1 MFLKKL
7 ISKWVIFL
15 EILSTGEK
23 IKRARIFKG
32 ITLKELCGDK
42 ISIAK
47 MSCIENGKIK
57 ADKGLLKYIAEK
69 IEIDLD
75 YLIEDVYEQILNNL
89 NTIRKNIAC
98 DSDSENKLKD
108 NLSYAIRYKYYDL
121 AFQLIHI
128 LFSYY
133 VEENKVENIQ
143 LIVSQ
148 YYDLYQRN
156 NTKKNTVLYFNDMA
170 RYLSQNGEYIEA
182 ISYYSKLREMFQQE
196 ENLDKTEYCLTGY
209 NEALCYQ
216 NLKKSEEAYNILS
229 EIIEYVD
236 NIKTEESKGK
246 IYHIYAA
253 VCIKLKKNSVDEYKA
268 KAFEYQKHN
277 PISLA
282 LSHGNY
288 GKYYFEAGEREKAI
302 NEIEA
307 GIKIFP
313 RDNVEKNVEF
323 LNYCTRILIDNK
335 EYEIADKIEEE
346 ALNLAIITNNIK
358 LIEKS
363 YYLKGTIL
371 QKMNRYSEAEKYM
384 NLSLDSLFKFGTRD
398 ERKSRYLDMG
408 KLYYKLGAT
417 EDSLKYFN
425 LALAVD
431 KKI

>member
-1 MFLKKL
+1 M
-7 ISKWVIFL
+7 IYL

-32 ITLKELCGDK
+32 ITLKQLCENK

-57 ADKGLLKYIAEK
+57 ADKELLKYISEK

-89 NTIRKNIAC
+89 NMIKKNISY
-98 DSDSENKLKD
+98 DNDSENKLKD
-108 NLSYAIRYKYYDL
+108 NLSYALKYKYYDL
-121 AFQLIHI
+121 AFKLMHI

-148 YYDLYQRN
+148 YYDLFQRN
-156 NTKKNTVLYFNDMA
+156 NNKENTVIYFKDMA

-182 ISYYSKLREMFQQE
+182 ISYYSKLREMFQQRKE
-196 ENLDKTEYCLTGY
+196 EFDDIEYCLIGY

-216 NLKKSEEAYNILS
+216 NLRKTEEAYSILS
-229 EIIEYVD
+229 DIIRYVD
-236 NIKTEESKGK
+236 KLKTDESKGK
-246 IYHIYAA
+246 IYHIYAT
-253 VCIKLKKNSVDEYKA
+253 VCIKLKKDCADEYKN
-268 KAFEYQKHN
+268 KAFEYQKYN
-277 PISLA
+277 PVLLA

-288 GKYYFEAGEREKAI
+288 GKYYFEVAEREQAI
-302 NEIEA
+302 AEIEK

-313 RDNVEKNVEF
+313 HDNIEKNVEF
-323 LNYCTRILIDNK
+323 LNYCTKILIENA
-335 EYEIADKIEEE
+335 EYEIAYEITEE
-346 ALNLAIITNNIK
+346 ALNMAIVTDNIK

-363 YYLKGTIL
+363 YYLKGIIL
-371 QKMNRYSEAEKYM
+371 QRMDKYVEAEKYM
-384 NLSLDSLFKFGTRD
+384 NLSLDLLLKIGTRD
-398 ERKSRYLDMG
+398 ERKIRYTDMG
-408 KLYYKLGAT
+408 NLYYKLGSIA
-417 EDSLKYFN
+417 DSLKYFN

-431 KKI
+431 KKL

>member
-1 MFLKKL
+1 M
-7 ISKWVIFL
+7 

-32 ITLKELCGDK
+32 ITLKELCENK

-57 ADKGLLKYIAEK
+57 ADKELLKYISEK

-75 YLIEDVYEQILNNL
+75 YLIEDVYDQIFNNL
-89 NTIRKNIAC
+89 KTIKKNISC
-98 DSDSENKLKD
+98 DKDSENKLKD
-108 NLSYAIRYKYYDL
+108 NLNYALKYKYYDL
-121 AFQLIHI
+121 AFELIHI

-156 NTKKNTVLYFNDMA
+156 NTEENTVIYFKDMA

-182 ISYYSKLREMFQQE
+182 ISYYSKLREMFQQRKE
-196 ENLDKTEYCLTGY
+196 TFDNAEYCLIGY

-216 NLKKSEEAYNILS
+216 NLKKSEEAYSILS
-229 EIIEYVD
+229 EIIGYVD
-236 NIKTEESKGK
+236 SIKTDESKGK

-253 VCIKLKKNSVDEYKA
+253 VCIKLRKDCVDEYKE
-268 KAFEYQKHN
+268 KAFQYQKYN
-277 PISLA
+277 PILLA

-288 GKYYFEAGEREKAI
+288 GKYYFEVDEKEKAI
-302 NEIEA
+302 EEIEK

-313 RDNVEKNVEF
+313 QDNIEKNVEF
-323 LNYCTRILIDNK
+323 LNYCTRILIDNS
-335 EYEIADKIEEE
+335 EYEIAYRITEQ
-346 ALNLAIITNNIK
+346 ALNLAIITDNIK

-371 QKMNRYSEAEKYM
+371 QKMDKYVEAEKYM

-398 ERKSRYLDMG
+398 ERKRRYIDMG
-408 KLYYKLGAT
+408 NLYYQLGAT
-417 EDSLKYFN
+417 ADSLKYFN
-425 LALAVD
+425 LALAID

>member
-1 MFLKKL
+1 
-7 ISKWVIFL
+7 VIYL

-32 ITLKELCGDK
+32 ITLKELCENR

-57 ADKGLLKYIAEK
+57 ADKELLKFIAEK

-75 YLIEDVYEQILNNL
+75 YLIEDVYEQILSNL
-89 NTIRKNIAC
+89 KMIKKNISC
-98 DSDSENKLKD
+98 DNDSENKLKD
-108 NLSYAIRYKYYDL
+108 NLNYAIKYKYYDL
-121 AFQLIHI
+121 AFELIHI

-133 VEENKVENIQ
+133 VEENSVENIQ

-156 NTKKNTVLYFNDMA
+156 STEKNTSIYFKDMA

-182 ISYYSKLREMFQQE
+182 ISYYSKLREIFQQN
-196 ENLDKTEYCLTGY
+196 ENGFDKAEYCLIGY

-216 NLKKSEEAYNILS
+216 NLKKSDEAYEILS
-229 EIIEYVD
+229 DIIGYVD
-236 NIKTEESKGK
+236 KLKTDESKGK
-246 IYHIYAA
+246 IYHIYAT
-253 VCIKLKKNSVDEYKA
+253 VCIKLKKDCVDEYKM
-268 KAFEYQKHN
+268 KALKYQEYN

-282 LSHGNY
+282 LSNGNY
-288 GKYYFEAGEREKAI
+288 GKYYFEIGEREKAI
-302 NEIEA
+302 VEIER

-313 RDNVEKNVEF
+313 NDNIEKNVEF
-323 LNYCTRILIDNK
+323 LNYCTNILIENV
-335 EYEIADKIEEE
+335 EYEKAYKITEE
-346 ALNLAIITNNIK
+346 ALNMAILTDNIK

-371 QKMNRYSEAEKYM
+371 QKMDKYIEAEKYM
-384 NLSLDSLFKFGTRD
+384 NLSLDSLFKFGSRE
-398 ERKSRYLDMG
+398 ERKNRYIDMG
-408 KLYYKLGAT
+408 QLYYQLGSAA
-417 EDSLKYFN
+417 DSLKYFN
-425 LALAVD
+425 LAFAVD